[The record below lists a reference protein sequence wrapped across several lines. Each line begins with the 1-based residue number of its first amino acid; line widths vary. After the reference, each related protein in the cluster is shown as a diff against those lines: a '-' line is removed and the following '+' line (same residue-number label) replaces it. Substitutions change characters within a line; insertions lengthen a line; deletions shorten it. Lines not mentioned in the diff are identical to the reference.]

1 MRVHFTQPHDGLTER
16 CVMVNLP
23 QSELRRDLEVL
34 RFIGSG
40 VDSCFGAYAEVIASG
55 EIRCGDTVRAA
66 DASGRD

>member
-1 MRVHFTQPHDGLTER
+1 
-16 CVMVNLP
+16 MVNLP